1 MHKQSSGFTHIVAL
15 LGSIIFVV
23 LAGVLLVSSIHS
35 TQPQLG
41 AVTNQPTDTPD
52 ATEIPTATPT
62 NSPSPTPTPTPTASP
77 TPSPTVAPTK
87 TPAPTAKPVSGPPGS
102 GYSRITV
109 HTEVGD
115 FVSDVISIDMSAA
128 TMVTDTASDSDCP
141 NDCPAIPLADFVSKN
156 GGFAGINGTYFC
168 PPDYADCASKK
179 NSFDFPVWNS
189 RLSKWMNQGNLFW
202 NDRALFYR
210 DGGGSHL
217 MRDAKGFGGGLSAGI
232 VNAPGL
238 VSGGQVIADQ
248 YPLSDKQK
256 AKGTKGGIGSR
267 GNTIYLVIS
276 RSVTM
281 TEFANVFKS
290 LGADSALNLDGG
302 GSSALWF
309 GGYKVGPGRALPN
322 AVIFKR

>member
-1 MHKQSSGFTHIVAL
+1 VLTKSSGFTHIFAI
-15 LGSIIFVV
+15 LG
-23 LAGVLLVSSIHS
+23 GVLFVAVAGAILTS
-35 TQPQLG
+35 TIKQTSPQ
-41 AVTNQPTDTPD
+41 ATVVPSVTETPV
-52 ATEIPTATPT
+52 PTASATPEPT
-62 NSPSPTPTPTPTASP
+62 PSETPTPTPTVTPTA
-77 TPSPTVAPTK
+77 TPSLTPVPTK
-87 TPAPTAKPVSGPPGS
+87 TPAPTPKPVSGPPGS

-141 NDCPAIPLADFVSKN
+141 NDCPAMPLAEYISKN

-202 NDRALFYR
+202 NDRAIFYR
-210 DGGGSHL
+210 DGGGSHF
-217 MRDAKGFGGGLSAGI
+217 MRDAKSFGGGLTAGI

-238 VSGGQVIADQ
+238 VSGGQVIAND

-256 AKGTKGGIGSR
+256 SKGTKGGIGSR
-267 GNTIYLVIS
+267 GNVIYLVIS
-276 RSVTM
+276 RSVSM
-281 TEFANVFKS
+281 NEFAHVFKS
-290 LGADSALNLDGG
+290 LGADAAVNLDGG

-322 AVIFKR
+322 AIIFKR